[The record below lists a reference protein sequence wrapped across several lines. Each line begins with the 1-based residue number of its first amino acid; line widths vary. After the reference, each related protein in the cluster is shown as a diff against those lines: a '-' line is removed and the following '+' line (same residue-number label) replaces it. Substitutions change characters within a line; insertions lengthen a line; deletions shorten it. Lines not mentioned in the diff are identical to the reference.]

1 MTKKY
6 RVRVEVLSL
15 KTLDVEVS
23 GNSPEDAKEVVTSAL
38 DDYGTS
44 AESLLMIQ
52 DDEQDRGLCVRM
64 KLVSE
69 EVTVKEPTPMPDEDD
84 LEFEPWFLKEM
95 GVA

>member
-15 KTLDVEVS
+15 KILDVEVS
-23 GNSPEDAKEVVTSAL
+23 GNSPEDAKEVVQSAL

-52 DDEQDRGLCVRM
+52 DDEQERGLCVLK
-64 KLVSE
+64 KLVFE
-69 EVTVKEPTPMPDEDD
+69 DVNVKEAE
-84 LEFEPWFLKEM
+84 
-95 GVA
+95 AI

>member
-23 GNSPEDAKEVVTSAL
+23 GNSPEDAKEVVQSAL

-52 DDEQDRGLCVRM
+52 DDEQDRGLCVCM

-69 EVTVKEPTPMPDEDD
+69 EVTVKEAEVIHKEDD
-84 LEFEPWFLKEM
+84 FLLPGVLEAM
-95 GVA
+95 GID